1 MAPVRICVV
10 GSVNLDL
17 VARGERLPL
26 PGETLGGATLDRV
39 PGGKGANQALAARL
53 LGAEVRLPR
62 PGGRDTH
69 SGGAEVR
76 LVACVGNDPI
86 AEEALAQLVAAG
98 VDTSGVRRCDA
109 PTGLALIIVAESGE
123 NQIVVAPGA
132 NWKLEPD
139 AVEIRP
145 DEAVLCQLEVPV
157 PVVERAAQQS

>member
-17 VARGERLPL
+17 VARCERLPL

-53 LGAEVRLPR
+53 LGA
-62 PGGRDTH
+62 D
-69 SGGAEVR
+69 VR
-76 LVACVGNDPI
+76 LVACVGNDPV
-86 AEEALAQLVAAG
+86 ADEALARLVAAG

-109 PTGLALIIVAESGE
+109 PTGIALIVVAESGE

-132 NWKLEPD
+132 NWELEPD

-157 PVVERAAQQS
+157 PVVERAAQQSTRLFCL